1 MQAVTL
7 SEIMHS
13 DWTKAWT
20 INLNGPCQLCRY
32 TNMSA
37 EQKGTVKHRFFE
49 LQN

>member
-1 MQAVTL
+1 MQVVTW

-20 INLNGPCQLCRY
+20 FNLNGPCQLCRY
-32 TNMSA
+32 INMST